1 MARPALPKHGTGR
14 TSEATMT
21 GRLGLAAMMLV
32 AWLLPSSPTLAATP
46 SSTLVIAKN
55 IDDIISLDPGEAY
68 EASGGE
74 IITNVYDRLVRFEA
88 EDVSK
93 LVGGVAESWTISED
107 GKTFTFKLRPG
118 LTFQNGDPVTAED
131 VAFSLQR
138 VVLLDKTPSFLL
150 TQFGWTKDNVKD
162 LVKAQDPS
170 TFVFTLNADFA
181 PSLVLNVVSSTIG
194 SVINKKVAMEHE
206 ADGDLGNAWLKSNS
220 AASGAYALKSWT
232 PNESVVLEA
241 NPSFH
246 LGAPKLSRVV
256 VRHVPEAA
264 AQRLLLEKGDIDI
277 ARNLTA
283 DQLAGL
289 AGNAAVKITSQGSAD
304 TFYVALNQSDERLKN
319 PKVREAL
326 KWLVDYDG
334 MAGSF
339 LRGQF
344 KVHQSFL
351 PSAFWSSIPDNP
363 YTLDVAKA
371 KALLA
376 EAGYPDGFKIEMD
389 AFNSAPWTNIAQS
402 IQSTMAQAGVEISI
416 LSAEQKQVWTRYRA
430 RQHQMLLIQ
439 WSPDYLDPHSNAET
453 FCRNLDNSAE
463 SKARTVAWRNNWFIP
478 ELSKLTDEAS
488 RERDTAKRE
497 QDYVALQKAVLA
509 DGPYV
514 VMFEPT
520 FQVAMQKD
528 VENFVMGPYWDLVF
542 YRLATK

>member
-1 MARPALPKHGTGR
+1 
-14 TSEATMT
+14 MT
-21 GRLGLAAMMLV
+21 GRLGLAATLLV
-32 AWLLPSSPTLAATP
+32 AWLLPSLPIAAATP

-170 TFVFTLNADFA
+170 TFVFTLDADFA

-206 ADGDLGNAWLKSNS
+206 TDGDLGNAWLKSNS

-241 NPSFH
+241 NPAFH
-246 LGAPKLSRVV
+246 LGAPKLARVV

-289 AGNAAVKITSQGSAD
+289 SGNADVKITSQGSAD

-402 IQSTMAQAGVEISI
+402 IQSTMAQAGVDISI

-453 FCRNLDNSAE
+453 FCRNLDNSAD
-463 SKARTVAWRNNWFIP
+463 SKARTVAWRNSWFIP

-497 QDYVALQKAVLA
+497 QDYVTLQKAVLD

>member
-1 MARPALPKHGTGR
+1 
-14 TSEATMT
+14 MT
-21 GRLGLAAMMLV
+21 GRLGLAATHLV
-32 AWLLPSSPTLAATP
+32 AWLLPTSPLPAATP

-170 TFVFTLNADFA
+170 TFVFTLAADFA

-194 SVINKKVAMEHE
+194 SVINKKVAVEHE
-206 ADGDLGNAWLKSNS
+206 TDGDLGNAWLKSNS

-246 LGAPKLSRVV
+246 LGAPKLARVV

-289 AGNAAVKITSQGSAD
+289 SGNADVKITSQGSAD

-344 KVHQSFL
+344 RVHQSFL

-363 YTLDVAKA
+363 YKLDVAKA

-402 IQSTMAQAGVEISI
+402 IQSTMAEAGVDISI

-453 FCRNLDNSAE
+453 FCRNLDNSAD
-463 SKARTVAWRNNWFIP
+463 SKARTVAWRNSWFIP

-520 FQVAMQKD
+520 FQVAMRKD

>member
-1 MARPALPKHGTGR
+1 MTRRP
-14 TSEATMT
+14 
-21 GRLGLAAMMLV
+21 GLAATLLV
-32 AWLLPSSPTLAATP
+32 AWLLPALPVPAATP

-162 LVKAQDPS
+162 LVKAQDPA

-206 ADGDLGNAWLKSNS
+206 TDGDLGNAWLKSNS

-241 NPSFH
+241 NPNFH
-246 LGAPKLSRVV
+246 LGAPKLARVV

-289 AGNAAVKITSQGSAD
+289 AGNPAVKITSQGSAD

-363 YTLDVAKA
+363 YKLDVAKA

-402 IQSTMAQAGVEISI
+402 IQSTMAEAGVDISI

-453 FCRNLDNSAE
+453 FCRNLDNSAD
-463 SKARTVAWRNNWFIP
+463 SKARTVAWRNSWFIP

-520 FQVAMQKD
+520 FQVAMRKD

>member
-1 MARPALPKHGTGR
+1 
-14 TSEATMT
+14 MT
-21 GRLGLAAMMLV
+21 GRLGLAATLLV
-32 AWLLPSSPTLAATP
+32 ACLLPTSPLPAATP

-170 TFVFTLNADFA
+170 TFVFTLAADFA

-206 ADGDLGNAWLKSNS
+206 TDGDLGNAWLKSNS

-246 LGAPKLSRVV
+246 LGAPKLARVV

-289 AGNAAVKITSQGSAD
+289 SGNAHVKITSQGSAD

-363 YTLDVAKA
+363 YKLDVAKA

-402 IQSTMAQAGVEISI
+402 IQSTMAEAGVDISI

-453 FCRNLDNSAE
+453 FCRNLDNSAD
-463 SKARTVAWRNNWFIP
+463 SKARTVAWRNSWFIP

-520 FQVAMQKD
+520 FQVAMRKD